1 MFLFTTLLITL
12 IAITILAL
20 SGGAAFLMVFGD
32 VIVCVGLVLLLV
44 KLFSN
49 KGKS

>member
-12 IAITILAL
+12 IAITIFAL
-20 SGGAAFLMVFGD
+20 SGGVAFLMVFGD
-32 VIVCVGLVLLLV
+32 VIVCVGLIVLLV

>member
-12 IAITILAL
+12 IAIAIFAL
-20 SGGAAFLMVFGD
+20 SGGVAFLMVFGD
-32 VIVCVGLVLLLV
+32 VIVCVGLGLRRV
-44 KLFSN
+44 KQFSK

>member
-12 IAITILAL
+12 IAIIILAL
-20 SGGAAFLMVFGD
+20 SEGAAFLMVFGD

-44 KLFSN
+44 KLFSK

>member
-1 MFLFTTLLITL
+1 MILFTTLLITL

-20 SGGAAFLMVFGD
+20 SGGVTFLMVFGD
-32 VIVCVGLVLLLV
+32 VIVCVGLIVLLV